1 LLDSILFEK
10 RGVPAAAI
18 VTDAFI
24 DTAKA
29 MARSWS
35 VPEHPFVTVPHPVAN
50 LTEQQLDQL
59 AINVTPGVVRILLKA
74 PEQA

>member
-1 LLDSILFEK
+1 
-10 RGVPAAAI
+10 VPSAAI

-24 DTAKA
+24 ETAKG

-50 LTEQQLDQL
+50 LTEQQLDRL
-59 AINVTPGVVRILLKA
+59 ARDVVPGVVRILLEG
-74 PEQA
+74 PE